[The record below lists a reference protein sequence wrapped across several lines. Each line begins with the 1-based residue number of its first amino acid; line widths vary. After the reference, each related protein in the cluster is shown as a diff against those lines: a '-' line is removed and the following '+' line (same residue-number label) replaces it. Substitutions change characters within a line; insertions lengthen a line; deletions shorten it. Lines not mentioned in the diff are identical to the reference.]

1 MLKSAGRFILYRFVF
16 MKKAPY
22 TKRPL
27 SISEQLARLE
37 ERGLLIDEKK
47 KAERYLR
54 TIGYFRLSAYFY
66 PLLLEPKTDHL
77 YKAGSRF
84 TDALNMY
91 RFDRKLRLLVF
102 SQIEKIEIA
111 VRASIVRVG
120 VDTTKSASWF
130 LEEQFFHDRGRFEKS
145 RGLIMKEWDTS
156 KEDFIEHFKTCY
168 TEENK
173 PVWMLAEIL
182 PLGVLSN
189 LYMNIGK
196 AFLKKA
202 IAKEFGLPADVFASW
217 LQCLSGVRNICCHH
231 NRFWNRQLPNKPK
244 TLERPV
250 HPWIDQQE
258 IHAGRTYYKL
268 AMIRYILIS
277 VNPRNRFTPNLKKL
291 IDEYPTVDIVAMGF
305 PPDWE
310 SQPLWLL

>member
-1 MLKSAGRFILYRFVF
+1 

-22 TKRPL
+22 AKYPL
-27 SISEQLARLE
+27 SISEQLVLLE
-37 ERGLLIDEKK
+37 ERELLIDEVKK
-47 KAERYLR
+47 TEKYLR

-66 PLLLEPKTDHL
+66 PLLSEPKTNHL
-77 YKAGSRF
+77 YKAGACF

-111 VRASIVRVG
+111 FRAAIVRVG
-120 VDTTKSASWF
+120 VDATKCVSWF
-130 LEEQFFHDRGRFEKS
+130 LEERFFHDKGRFEKG
-145 RGLIMKEWDTS
+145 RGLILKEWNTS
-156 KEDFIEHFKTCY
+156 KEDFVEHFKTCY
-168 TEENK
+168 TDENK
-173 PVWMLAEIL
+173 PAWMLSEIL

-196 AFLKKA
+196 AALKKA

-217 LQCLSGVRNICCHH
+217 LQSLSGIRNICCHH
-231 NRFWNRQLPNKPK
+231 NRLWNRMLPNKPK

-250 HPWIDQQE
+250 HPWIDQRG

-277 VNPRNRFTPNLKKL
+277 VNPCNRFTPNLKTL
-291 IDEYPTVDIVAMGF
+291 IDEYPTVDIAAMGF

>member
-77 YKAGSRF
+77 YKAGSCF

-120 VDTTKSASWF
+120 VDTTKSVSWF
-130 LEEQFFHDRGRFEKS
+130 LEEQFICWIETNS
-145 RGLIMKEWDTS
+145 CCS
-156 KEDFIEHFKTCY
+156 K
-168 TEENK
+168 
-173 PVWMLAEIL
+173 
-182 PLGVLSN
+182 
-189 LYMNIGK
+189 
-196 AFLKKA
+196 
-202 IAKEFGLPADVFASW
+202 
-217 LQCLSGVRNICCHH
+217 
-231 NRFWNRQLPNKPK
+231 
-244 TLERPV
+244 
-250 HPWIDQQE
+250 
-258 IHAGRTYYKL
+258 
-268 AMIRYILIS
+268 
-277 VNPRNRFTPNLKKL
+277 
-291 IDEYPTVDIVAMGF
+291 
-305 PPDWE
+305 
-310 SQPLWLL
+310 

>member
-1 MLKSAGRFILYRFVF
+1 M
-16 MKKAPY
+16 
-22 TKRPL
+22 
-27 SISEQLARLE
+27 
-37 ERGLLIDEKK
+37 
-47 KAERYLR
+47 
-54 TIGYFRLSAYFY
+54 
-66 PLLLEPKTDHL
+66 
-77 YKAGSRF
+77 
-84 TDALNMY
+84 
-91 RFDRKLRLLVF
+91 
-102 SQIEKIEIA
+102 
-111 VRASIVRVG
+111 
-120 VDTTKSASWF
+120 
-130 LEEQFFHDRGRFEKS
+130 EEQFFHDRGRFEKA
-145 RGLIMKEWDTS
+145 RGLILKEWDTS
-156 KEDFIEHFKTCY
+156 KEDFVEHFKTCY

-196 AFLKKA
+196 ASLKKA

-217 LQCLSGVRNICCHH
+217 LQSLSGVRNICCHH
-231 NRFWNRQLPNKPK
+231 NRLWNRQLPNKPK

-258 IHAGRTYYKL
+258 IHAERTYYKL

-291 IDEYPTVDIVAMGF
+291 IDEYPTVDIAAMGF